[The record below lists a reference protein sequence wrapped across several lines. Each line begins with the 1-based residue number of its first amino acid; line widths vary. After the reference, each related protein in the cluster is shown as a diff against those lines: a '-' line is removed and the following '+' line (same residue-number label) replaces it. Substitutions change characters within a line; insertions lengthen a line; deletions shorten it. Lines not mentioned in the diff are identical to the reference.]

1 VEAIAHDE
9 FPHVLGIQFHPEFPV
24 LWDPDARHKMA
35 PSDET
40 EFSAYSVLHDN
51 PPSQEFHEQ
60 LWAWFASR
68 LKEFHASKR

>member
-1 VEAIAHDE
+1 
-9 FPHVLGIQFHPEFPV
+9 
-24 LWDPDARHKMA
+24 MA